1 MWSQFC
7 EEANKMEAVQ
17 IKKAWAKV
25 KFHVRVAWRGFCR
38 TVYGAAVAG
47 LIMMAIYGFFSVTT
61 ETGWTAVCDFIAS
74 CATLIV
80 ALANMYLMG
89 GRKKSA
95 KNG

>member
-1 MWSQFC
+1 MD
-7 EEANKMEAVQ
+7 AVQ
-17 IKKAWAKV
+17 IKKAWKV
-25 KFHVRVAWRGFCR
+25 FKFHTKIAWRGFCR
-38 TVYGAAVAG
+38 TLCGAAVAG
-47 LIMMAIYGFFSVTT
+47 LIALAIYGFVSVTT

-89 GRKKSA
+89 GRKSGV